1 MYYKI
6 VNQLEVDQII
16 SKVEQGMLPE
26 IKDLFK
32 EDVVAL
38 ITALKELRLN
48 ISILDENY
56 GIERHPETDLGGF
69 SYVLPTLKDYQS
81 NFESLIQKH
90 SIDEQLFEYQEIV
103 SSGKTVE
110 FVQAVYQL
118 SSDYSIILIYPKEMK

>member
-6 VNQLEVDQII
+6 VNQLEVGRIV

-38 ITALKELRLN
+38 ITALKELEVN
-48 ISILDENY
+48 ISILDDNY

-69 SYVLPTLKDYQS
+69 SYVLPTIKDYQS
-81 NFESLIQKH
+81 TFDSLIQKH

-118 SSDYSIILIYPKEMK
+118 SSDYSIILIYPKEIK

>member
-6 VNQLEVDQII
+6 VNQLEVDQIL
-16 SKVEQGMLPE
+16 SNVEQGTLPE

-38 ITALKELRLN
+38 ITALKELEVN

-118 SSDYSIILIYPKEMK
+118 SSDYSIILIYPKEIK